1 MLPYI
6 FKSFIK
12 LEQDLA
18 RHHIS
23 IPHHFCNL
31 ISCCP
36 HSGLIFTLCLEWKEK
51 GGRNCISVV
60 LLASEKRKQS
70 KRNPS
75 EPTFSNLSKLGKN
88 GEKGVMGRSTAF
100 FFFFFTFIALKITI
114 LSISLLLT
122 TLPKGISNRL
132 SKILYYLK
140 SKQFF
145 LPFNYLFFQI
155 HFSID
160 SLSFIYPI

>member
-23 IPHHFCNL
+23 IPHHFCIL

-36 HSGLIFTLCLEWKEK
+36 YSGLIFTLCLEWKEK
-51 GGRNCISVV
+51 EGRNCISVV

-100 FFFFFTFIALKITI
+100 FLFTFIALKITI

-122 TLPKGISNRL
+122 TLPKGISNCL
-132 SKILYYLK
+132 SKILYHLE
-140 SKQFF
+140 SKPPF
-145 LPFNYLFFQI
+145 LPFNYLLFQI
-155 HFSID
+155 HFSVD